1 MNSRVMNARVRL
13 CAALITGST
22 VVAGS
27 MVLAD
32 SAWALVGVSD
42 GSSVSVSP
50 RTDGGRGPETPAP
63 DETPAAPVA
72 PTDPAPAAPAAPAPT
87 PTASTPTKS
96 PVVVE
101 VMPPKVKD
109 AAEAPKPV
117 PVAPRKDSKTDPS
130 TSKVFIGKEEATCT
144 QTTSNGQLLTSCGVN
159 PEPPPVKK
167 LYCNSLTK
175 RDAPPALAQRLAP
188 MPGPLVPGLYV
199 HVIDGLVS
207 LKNRG
212 GTQIFSAGQ
221 FGFTPSF
228 IQPPIVVPPNPGIT
242 FNPPPAFNPGPSGG
256 AGSGSGGSKPVDCEV
271 RSGRLPLA
279 ASEPKLP
286 AGLSVAQG
294 GVAFINAGGL
304 LASSPVSIALVADP
318 METLADVMADA
329 DGNLAVWVRL
339 PASTPV
345 GDGILQ
351 VNGYTAEGY
360 TVTVNSGM
368 TVRAAVPQAV
378 KEPVYFWYQSDRL
391 TSKAKAAL
399 VAALSE
405 VPATVPSTCTI
416 APAVRAEG
424 ATAALIELAE
434 NRAQAVAAYLNGR
447 GVSCTVDN
455 EPDTTTSAS
464 SKSRRSTVTIRFA
477 N

>member
-1 MNSRVMNARVRL
+1 MMNARVRL
-13 CAALITGST
+13 CAALITGSA

-42 GSSVSVSP
+42 GSSVSMSP
-50 RTDGGRGPETPAP
+50 RADGGRGPETPAP

-117 PVAPRKDSKTDPS
+117 PVAPPKDSKTDPS
-130 TSKVFIGKEEATCT
+130 TSKVFIGKEEATCS
-144 QTTSNGQLLTSCGVN
+144 QDKSSGKLVTSCGVN

-167 LYCNSLTK
+167 IFCNSLAK
-175 RDAPPALAQRLAP
+175 REASPALSQRLVP
-188 MPGPLVPGLYV
+188 MPGPLPPGLYV
-199 HVIDGLVS
+199 QIIDGMINLS
-207 LKNRG
+207 NKS
-212 GTQIFSAGQ
+212 GTLMFSAGQ
-221 FGFTPSF
+221 FGFTQSF
-228 IQPPIVVPPNPGIT
+228 AQPPIILPPNPGIT

-256 AGSGSGGSKPVDCEV
+256 AGSGGSKPVDCQV
-271 RSGRLPLA
+271 RSGRLPIV
-279 ASEPKLP
+279 ASEPKMP
-286 AGLSVAQG
+286 DGLSVAQG

-304 LASSPVSIALVADP
+304 LANSPVSIVLVADP
-318 METLADVMADA
+318 METLADVTADA
-329 DGNLAVWVRL
+329 EGNLAVWVRL

-368 TVRAAVPQAV
+368 TVRAAVPRAV

-399 VAALSE
+399 AAALSE
-405 VPATVPSTCTI
+405 VPATVPSACTI

-434 NRAQAVAAYLNGR
+434 NRAQAVAAYLNRR
-447 GVSCTVDN
+447 GISCTVDT

-464 SKSRRSTVTIRFA
+464 TKSRRSTVTIRFA

>member
-1 MNSRVMNARVRL
+1 MNARVRSL
-13 CAALITGST
+13 AALVTGASL
-22 VVAGS
+22 VAGS

-101 VMPPKVKD
+101 IMPPKVKD

-117 PVAPRKDSKTDPS
+117 PTAPPKDSKTDPS
-130 TSKVFIGKEEATCT
+130 TSKVFIGKEEATCSQDKST
-144 QTTSNGQLLTSCGVN
+144 GKLVTSCGVS

-167 LYCNSLTK
+167 IYCNSLAK
-175 RDAPPALAQRLAP
+175 REAPPALAQRLAP
-188 MPGPLVPGLYV
+188 MPGTLPPGLYV
-199 HVIDGLVS
+199 QIIDGLINLS
-207 LKNRG
+207 NKS
-212 GTQIFSAGQ
+212 GTLQFSAGQ
-221 FGFTPSF
+221 FGFTQSF
-228 IQPPIVVPPNPGIT
+228 AQPPIVLPPNPGIT
-242 FNPPPAFNPGPSGG
+242 FNPPPAFNPGTSSGAG
-256 AGSGSGGSKPVDCEV
+256 SGSGSGGSKPVDCEV

-294 GVAFINAGGL
+294 GVTFINAGGL
-304 LASSPVSIALVADP
+304 LANSPVSIALVADP
-318 METLADVMADA
+318 METLADVTADA

-424 ATAALIELAE
+424 ATAALVELAE

-447 GVSCTVDN
+447 GLSCTVDN

>member
-1 MNSRVMNARVRL
+1 MMNARVRL

-22 VVAGS
+22 VFAGS

-72 PTDPAPAAPAAPAPT
+72 PTDPAPAAPAPT

-117 PVAPRKDSKTDPS
+117 PVAPPKDSKTDPS
-130 TSKVFIGKEEATCT
+130 TSKVFIGKEEATCSQDKST
-144 QTTSNGQLLTSCGVN
+144 GKLVTSCGVS

-167 LYCNSLTK
+167 IYCNSLAK
-175 RDAPPALAQRLAP
+175 RKAPPALAQRLAP
-188 MPGPLVPGLYV
+188 MPGPLLPGLYV
-199 HVIDGLVS
+199 QIIDGIINLS
-207 LKNRG
+207 NKS
-212 GTQIFSAGQ
+212 GTVQFSAGQ
-221 FGFTPSF
+221 FGFTQSF
-228 IQPPIVVPPNPGIT
+228 AQPPIILPPNPGIT
-242 FNPPPAFNPGPSGG
+242 FNPPPAFNPGTSSG

-304 LASSPVSIALVADP
+304 LANSPVSIALVADP
-318 METLADVMADA
+318 METLADVTADA

-416 APAVRAEG
+416 APVVRAEG
-424 ATAALIELAE
+424 ATAALVELAE

-447 GVSCTVDN
+447 GLSCTVDN